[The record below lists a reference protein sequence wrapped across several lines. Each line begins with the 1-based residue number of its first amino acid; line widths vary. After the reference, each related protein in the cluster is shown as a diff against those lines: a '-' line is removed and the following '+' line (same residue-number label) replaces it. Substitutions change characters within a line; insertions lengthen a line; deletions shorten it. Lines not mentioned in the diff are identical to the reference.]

1 MTRLPIFRMCAGFV
15 TIAALLLVV
24 AGCSADDP
32 PEART
37 VPSGAV
43 ALSESLEHIHGL
55 AVDPADGAVYAG
67 THNGIWLVNPNTG
80 AIELVGESRDDYM
93 GFTAAGPGKFMASG
107 HPAPGS
113 DASNPVGL
121 IESSN
126 GGKTWQTIGLE
137 GQVDFHVMAVSG
149 RRVAAWSD
157 GIGLQLSDDD
167 GQSWRN
173 GPDVQPSAMAWFDDV
188 LWMATGQGLVTLAS
202 GDSVAAA
209 PAGSPNLVA
218 VATASDG
225 SRLWG
230 IASDGSV
237 WSSSNGR
244 EWAQSGAITAA
255 EAFAAVD
262 NDTAYVITA
271 DSIETIQR

>member
-1 MTRLPIFRMCAGFV
+1 MSRLSVVRMCAGLV
-15 TIAALLLVV
+15 TIAVLLVV
-24 AGCSADDP
+24 AGCSAHDP
-32 PEART
+32 TPAPT
-37 VPSGAV
+37 VQSGAV
-43 ALSESLEHIHGL
+43 PLSQSLEHLHGL

-80 AIELVGESRDDYM
+80 AIKLVGESRDDYM
-93 GFTAAGPGKFMASG
+93 GFTAAGPGRFMASG

-113 DASNPVGL
+113 DAPNPVGL
-121 IESSN
+121 IESADS
-126 GGKTWQTIGLE
+126 GKTWQTIGLE

-149 RRVAAWSD
+149 SQVAAWSD
-157 GIGLQLSDDD
+157 GTGLQLSEDG

-188 LWMATGQGLVTLAS
+188 LWMTTGQGLVTLAP

-209 PAGSPNLVA
+209 PAGSPDLA
-218 VATASDG
+218 AAATASDG

-237 WSSSNGR
+237 WSSSDGR
-244 EWAQSGAITAA
+244 EWVQDGAIAAA
-255 EAFAAVD
+255 EAFAAAD
-262 NDTAYVITA
+262 NDTAYVMTA
-271 DSIETIQR
+271 DSIKTIQR